1 MIELYVGTIMY
12 SLKIYNITISE
23 KYLGRFYNKLK
34 VYTRTVNIQVKET
47 GIIRKEAE
55 RTYKKHVAKE
65 TSTMA
70 IKTRF

>member
-23 KYLGRFYNKLK
+23 KDLGRFYNKLK

-47 GIIRKEAE
+47 GVIRKEAE
-55 RTYKKHVAKE
+55 RT
-65 TSTMA
+65 
-70 IKTRF
+70 